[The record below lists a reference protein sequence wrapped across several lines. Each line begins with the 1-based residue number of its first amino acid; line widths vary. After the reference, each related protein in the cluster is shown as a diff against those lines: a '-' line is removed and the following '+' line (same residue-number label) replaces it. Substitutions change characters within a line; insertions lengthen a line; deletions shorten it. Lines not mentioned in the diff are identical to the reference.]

1 MRKPGD
7 TGSSTEEK
15 SRVVDHAS
23 SSSNWNETA
32 EYRSDLWSSS
42 WSGWLELHVLHII
55 PQFYEWSNVSYQ
67 TFEWGDSTFVQA
79 LISSTNSCTIIWVC
93 FVSVLFFLWKFV
105 TNGQRQHDIAHTHS
119 HTTTQP
125 FSQLQQDT
133 PPPVKRRRVAMK
145 KAVVVITPIA
155 PLRWSTRLKSAL
167 LS

>member
-93 FVSVLFFLWKFV
+93 FVSVLFFFMKICHKWTKAAWYS
-105 TNGQRQHDIAHTHS
+105 THTFTHH
-119 HTTTQP
+119 HTTILTT
-125 FSQLQQDT
+125 SAGHSATCEAKKSCHEKGSCSYNSYST
-133 PPPVKRRRVAMK
+133 PEMVDKTEECFA
-145 KAVVVITPIA
+145 
-155 PLRWSTRLKSAL
+155 
-167 LS
+167 